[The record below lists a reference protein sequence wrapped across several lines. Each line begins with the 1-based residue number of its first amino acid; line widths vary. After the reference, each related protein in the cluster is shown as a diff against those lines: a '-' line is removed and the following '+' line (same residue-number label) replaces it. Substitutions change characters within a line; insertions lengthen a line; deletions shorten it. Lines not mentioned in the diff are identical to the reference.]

1 MHNTARIYGNEK
13 HKRNSK
19 LNTKKN
25 TNTLPKK
32 QKILHKEKRIRM
44 EHNIIQH
51 KKKNKDI
58 TKKNKPNIF
67 LFNQT
72 H

>member
-1 MHNTARIYGNEK
+1 MPNPTRIYGNKK

-32 QKILHKEKRIRM
+32 QKILHQKKRIRM

-51 KKKNKDI
+51 QKKNKTN
-58 TKKNKPNIF
+58 TKKNQPNIF
-67 LFNQT
+67 LFNQNF
-72 H
+72 